1 MTRRYVRPPMN
12 GPKDVPQDFSGM
24 TLVSVPTLVDAAAYE
39 LRKLIFSGQM
49 KPGEHLVE
57 ERLTARLGVSRA
69 PPFAKLL
76 ASFNVTGSCRRLTVT
91 GSWLW
96 RSRPRMCGRSI
107 HCEWHWRGLPLN
119 SELRYRKR
127 ADWSRLSV
135 RWRICVMRPP
145 TAMKNHP
152 SLPTAHSIGVS
163 SGLPDIRDWSKPT
176 ILQMQMRLCMAY
188 NLEFRQRLYSD
199 PQDSVVR
206 HQSLLTKVIE
216 GDTDA
221 VLDGLKHHGA
231 ASFLDHLD
239 ELLGSAD

>member
-1 MTRRYVRPPMN
+1 MN

-69 PPFAKLL
+69 PVREALGLLQRDGIVQKVDRHGFMVVAITAQDVREIYSLRMALERFAIELGTPVREKSRLEPIERALENMRDAATNSDEESLL
-76 ASFNVTGSCRRLTVT
+76 AANSAF
-91 GSWLW
+91 
-96 RSRPRMCGRSI
+96 
-107 HCEWHWRGLPLN
+107 HRGLVGL
-119 SELRYRKR
+119 
-127 ADWSRLSV
+127 AGHQRLEQTYDS
-135 RWRICVMRPP
+135 
-145 TAMKNHP
+145 
-152 SLPTAHSIGVS
+152 
-163 SGLPDIRDWSKPT
+163 
-176 ILQMQMRLCMAY
+176 LQMQMRLCMAY